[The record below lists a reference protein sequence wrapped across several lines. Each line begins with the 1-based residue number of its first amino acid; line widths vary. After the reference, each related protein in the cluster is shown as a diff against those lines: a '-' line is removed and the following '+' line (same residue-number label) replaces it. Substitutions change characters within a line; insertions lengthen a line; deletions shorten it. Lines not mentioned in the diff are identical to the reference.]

1 MCGRYYV
8 EPESDMEELAE
19 LIAEAKRKSDEVKTG
34 EVFPSDTAAVIANS
48 RQLKPA
54 VFPMRWGF
62 ERRGGGLGCHLNA
75 REFLPHVDDHEYP
88 AGALAAAVYLA
99 GGVRGMERGTLSE
112 QREPDGTEP
121 IAEVEL
127 LRLAMPRRVFTMSQV
142 LYAVDRITWLHENRD
157 LVGGLRWVEEAS
169 SLRFFFG
176 RLESTSD
183 WQEKLVKK
191 FRDDFG
197 DSL

>member
-1 MCGRYYV
+1 MGNHHHAQPLFCQLPEEPAHLQHVGVVQTAGGFV
-8 EPESDMEELAE
+8 EDQQLLS
-19 LIAEAKRKSDEVKTG
+19 AEA
-34 EVFPSDTAAVIANS
+34 AVHN
-48 RQLKPA
+48 
-54 VFPMRWGF
+54 G
-62 ERRGGGLGCHLNA
+62 
-75 REFLPHVDDHEYP
+75 
-88 AGALAAAVYLA
+88 
-99 GGVRGMERGTLSE
+99 
-112 QREPDGTEP
+112 
-121 IAEVEL
+121 
-127 LRLAMPRRVFTMSQV
+127 QV